1 MEKKTDRR
9 VLRTRKMLLD
19 GLTNLLKEK
28 DIKDISVKELSDY
41 ADINRCTFYL
51 HYKDV
56 YDMLEKIEAEFIDD
70 FNRMLDSCID
80 TIPNPDPYPF
90 MHALFSYVNEHR
102 EALSALLGK
111 HGDLAFVNYMK
122 GIVRERMHFIW
133 EKNAYRTDNFEY
145 YSAFIISGCLGLVEK
160 WIQNGFVE
168 SPEDMS
174 ELAAKMVLQGIQVF
188 S

>member
-19 GLTNLLKEK
+19 GLTDLLKEK
-28 DIKDISVKELSDY
+28 DIKDISVKELADY

-56 YDMLEKIEAEFIDD
+56 YDMLEKIETELVND
-70 FNRMLDSCID
+70 FNSMLDSCIES
-80 TIPNPDPYPF
+80 TQNPYPF
-90 MHALFSYVNEHR
+90 LCTFFTYVNEHQKTF
-102 EALSALLGK
+102 SALLGQ
-111 HGDLAFVNYMK
+111 HGDLAFTNYVK
-122 GIVRERMHFIW
+122 NIVQERMHFIW
-133 EKNAYRTDNFEY
+133 EKNEYCTDHFEY
-145 YSAFIISGCLGLVEK
+145 YSAFIISGCLGLLQK
-160 WIQNGFVE
+160 WIQNCFIE
-168 SPEDMS
+168 SPEDMA